1 MIEMASEKSSSNEG
15 SGKISTTSIVS
26 TPVASAISPREESA
40 NVAEAGKFDA
50 ADGAC
55 LRGGDVAHA

>member
-1 MIEMASEKSSSNEG
+1 M
-15 SGKISTTSIVS
+15 
-26 TPVASAISPREESA
+26 ASAISPESA

>member
-1 MIEMASEKSSSNEG
+1 MIEMASEKSSSNGG
-15 SGKISTTSIVS
+15 SGKISTTIRQHADGERDIA
-26 TPVASAISPREESA
+26 TLEESA